1 MRRLTRVD
9 APEGAVVRRSA
20 AEFIG
25 TFSLVF
31 AGTGAIIIDDLSGG
45 QVTHVGI
52 GLTFGLIVAAM
63 VYATGHISGAHINPA
78 VTLGF
83 CLTRH
88 FPWKD
93 LPVYWVAQLGGA
105 SIASLSLRALF
116 GNVADMGATL
126 PSGATVQSFGLE
138 IVLTFI
144 LMFVIMAVA
153 TDVRAVGPMAAL
165 AIGGTV
171 GLDSVFAGR
180 ISGASMNPARSF
192 GPALVGSV
200 WTDHWV
206 YWAAPIIG
214 AVIASLLYAWLR
226 GRDYIRPEEEGQ
238 DEPST

>member
-1 MRRLTRVD
+1 MRRLTRVT
-9 APEGAVVRRSA
+9 AVEGPIARRCA

-31 AGTGAIIIDDLSGG
+31 AGTGAIIINDLSGG
-45 QVTHVGI
+45 EVTQVGI

-88 FPWKD
+88 FPLKEM
-93 LPVYWVAQLGGA
+93 PVYWAAQLGGA
-105 SIASLSLRALF
+105 AIASLSLRALF
-116 GNVADMGATL
+116 GVVADLGATL
-126 PSGATVQSFGLE
+126 PAGSTSQSFGLE
-138 IVLTFI
+138 IVLTFF

-153 TDVRAVGPMAAL
+153 TDVRAVGPTAAL

-171 GLDSVFAGR
+171 GLDSIFAGQ

-206 YWAAPIIG
+206 YWASPAIG
-214 AVIASLLYAWLR
+214 AGIGSLFYKCLR
-226 GRDYIRPEEEGQ
+226 GREHNLPEEERR
-238 DEPST
+238 DKLST